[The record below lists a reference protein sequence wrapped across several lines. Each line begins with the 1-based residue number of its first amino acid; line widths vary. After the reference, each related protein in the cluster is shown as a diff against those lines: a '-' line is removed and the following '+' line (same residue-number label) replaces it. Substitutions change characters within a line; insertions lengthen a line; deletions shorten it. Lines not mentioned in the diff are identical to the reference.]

1 MGERRVGHYVLETR
15 LGAGGMGE
23 VFRARDLALGRS
35 AAVKLIRPGGEAGLR
50 ARLLE
55 EARNSA
61 RLQHPAIATFFDGGV
76 DDDVAWLAVEYVAGE
91 TLRSRL
97 TRGALPVGETLRLA
111 NALLEALAHAH
122 TAGVLHRDI
131 KPENIMVRPD
141 GAVKLVDFGLARA
154 LATVTDAASTRMNLT
169 DAGAAVGTI
178 GYMPPEQ
185 LRGEPL
191 DARADLFSVAA
202 VLYECLGGEPPFGRG
217 SAAER
222 ITAVLTTEASP
233 LPSSLVPPAVAT
245 SVMRGLARD
254 RGDRPASAQE
264 WLREFRTLAEK
275 SSGPVAVAGPA
286 SLAVIDFENLT
297 KADGDAWL
305 GSGIAESLAS
315 DLTTVPGLQV
325 LARERIVAALATD
338 RAADPLAIA
347 QRLGCRWMLTGS
359 FQRLGPSLRVNARL
373 ADVGSARV
381 VCAEKIDGRLDDVFD
396 IQDRLSARVTAALNL
411 NAPAPAAA
419 RPELSA
425 WECYAR
431 GREEFRRLERG
442 GLQRAR
448 ELFEQAVAIDPG
460 LGQAHAGLA
469 GMHAMSFTFTTDPRV
484 LHEAVTCADRAIAAD
499 ATLADA
505 YVWRGYARWRLGSAQ
520 AALEDEQRAVDLDG
534 DRPMPHYFMGAIL
547 AEQGRPA
554 EGIAPFQRAVARNDG
569 YTYSFYGLGWCHMQ
583 CGNLE
588 EAIWCFRRARD
599 LEGVGPDGH
608 IIGAGS
614 LLAEAYR
621 RQGNAEQGR
630 SEALKALEHV
640 ESADHM
646 YRDSHRAVCLLVLGR
661 MLLELSRAQ
670 AASAAF
676 QQVVSHV
683 RGRPRTLGGGLY
695 LAQALAAYARATGQ
709 PDALLEAAHVLE
721 SRSTF
726 DFSWACLA
734 SMSETLVEL
743 ALAAAALGQNAQA
756 RGWLERARDAG
767 ASAFRVAEVERV
779 MTSAA
784 TRHVKPRSTRP

>member
-1 MGERRVGHYVLETR
+1 MDERRVGHYVLEER

-35 AAVKLIRPGGEAGLR
+35 AAVKLIHPGAEGAMR

-97 TRGALPVGETLRLA
+97 RRGALSVGDTLRLA
-111 NALLEALAHAH
+111 NGLLEALAHAH
-122 TAGVLHRDI
+122 AAGVLHRDI

-141 GAVKLVDFGLARA
+141 GTAKLVDFGLARA
-154 LATVTDAASTRMNLT
+154 LTAATDAASTRMNLT
-169 DAGAAVGTI
+169 DAGMAVGTV

-191 DARADLFSVAA
+191 DARADLFSLGV
-202 VLYECLGGEPPFGRG
+202 VLYECLSGEPPFGRG

-222 ITAVLTTEASP
+222 ITAVLSTDPSP
-233 LPSSLVPPAVAT
+233 LSSSLVPPTVAT
-245 SVMRGLARD
+245 AVMRGLARN

-264 WLREFRTLAEK
+264 WLREFRALAEK
-275 SSGPVAVAGPA
+275 SSEPVPVAGPA

-315 DLTTVPGLQV
+315 DLTTVSGLQV
-325 LARERIVAALATD
+325 LARERVLAALA
-338 RAADPLAIA
+338 AEQSADPLVIA

-359 FQRLGPSLRVNARL
+359 FQRVGPSLRVNARL

-381 VCAEKIDGRLDDVFD
+381 VFAEKVDGRLDDVFA
-396 IQDRLSARVTAALNL
+396 IQDRLSARVAEALNL

-448 ELFEQAVAIDPG
+448 ELFERAVAIDPG
-460 LGQAHAGLA
+460 LGEAHAGLA
-469 GMHAMSFTFTTDPRV
+469 GMHAMSFTYTTDARV
-484 LHEAVTCADRAIAAD
+484 LREAVACADRAIAAD
-499 ATLADA
+499 ARLADA
-505 YVWRGYARWRLGSAQ
+505 YVWRGYARWRLGSAE
-520 AALEDEQRAVDLDG
+520 AALEDERRAAELDG
-534 DRPMPHYFMGAIL
+534 DRPMPYYFLGAIL

-569 YTYSFYGLGWCHMQ
+569 YTYSYFGLGWCHIQ
-583 CGNLE
+583 CGHLE
-588 EAIWCFRRARD
+588 EAVWCLRRARD

-621 RQGNAEQGR
+621 QQGNVEQGR
-630 SEALKALEHV
+630 VEALSALERV

-661 MLLELSRAQ
+661 MLLGLSRAHD
-670 AASAAF
+670 AAAAF

-683 RGRPRTLGGGLY
+683 TGRPRTLGGGLY
-695 LAQALAAYARATGQ
+695 LVQALAAYARATGRR
-709 PDALLEAAHVLE
+709 DALHEAAHALE
-721 SRSTF
+721 SRSTY
-726 DFSWACLA
+726 DYSWACLA
-734 SMSETLVEL
+734 SMPETLVEL
-743 ALAAAALGQNAQA
+743 AIAAAALGRQAQA
-756 RGWLERARDAG
+756 RGWLEEARQAR
-767 ASAFRVAEVERV
+767 ASAFRIAEVERV
-779 MTSAA
+779 LMPAA
-784 TRHVKPRSTRP
+784 DVAPD